1 MSQVG
6 IPRLRERGGG
16 GYICKVTK
24 LADDKMKGTSFV
36 VKIPKHVASPSVLD
50 ILVDARGAL
59 VATSQLR
66 SRST

>member
-1 MSQVG
+1 M
-6 IPRLRERGGG
+6 
-16 GYICKVTK
+16 TK